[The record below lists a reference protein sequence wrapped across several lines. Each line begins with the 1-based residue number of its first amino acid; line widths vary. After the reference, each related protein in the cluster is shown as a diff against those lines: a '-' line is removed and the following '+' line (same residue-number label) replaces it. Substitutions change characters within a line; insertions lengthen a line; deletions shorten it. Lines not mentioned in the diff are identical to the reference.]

1 MFTRRVHGA
10 FQHGILRP
18 PWGLEGPKNPQTGM
32 LDYAHTGM
40 PGRTNSVMYSAVRF
54 HQRLTGKAG
63 RAIVLRLLLTGLQ
76 SNDRSQ
82 SFLKMMTLLFE
93 RFDLFG
99 ESEDLV
105 TDGYH
110 RLFRLILAKASLVFT
125 LWFLRCVWGTLSS

>member
-1 MFTRRVHGA
+1 
-10 FQHGILRP
+10 
-18 PWGLEGPKNPQTGM
+18 
-32 LDYAHTGM
+32 
-40 PGRTNSVMYSAVRF
+40 
-54 HQRLTGKAG
+54 
-63 RAIVLRLLLTGLQ
+63 
-76 SNDRSQ
+76 
-82 SFLKMMTLLFE
+82 MMTLLFE